1 MWSGANGSPKYTEKD
16 LENALK
22 SKFVKVKLFIHGI
35 AKWLMKL
42 IVRFVV
48 QAKNIQ
54 VSDVSGGCG
63 AMYEIIVE
71 SSEFKGIS
79 RVKQHQM
86 ITDTLK
92 EEIKD
97 MHGLRIHTA
106 VPK

>member
-1 MWSGANGSPKYTEKD
+1 M
-16 LENALK
+16 
-22 SKFVKVKLFIHGI
+22 
-35 AKWLMKL
+35 
-42 IVRFVV
+42 
-48 QAKNIQ
+48 
-54 VSDVSGGCG
+54 SDVSGGCG

-71 SSEFKGIS
+71 SSEFQGIS

>member
-1 MWSGANGSPKYTEKD
+1 MI
-16 LENALK
+16 NALQFT
-22 SKFVKVKLFIHGI
+22 FV
-35 AKWLMKL
+35 
-42 IVRFVV
+42 RS

-63 AMYEIIVE
+63 AMYEILVE
-71 SSEFKGIS
+71 SSEFQGIS

>member
-1 MWSGANGSPKYTEKD
+1 MFRMHKLVALNQFRNISLLSRMWSGANGKPKYTEKE
-16 LENALK
+16 LEEALK
-22 SKFVKVKLFIHGI
+22 SKF
-35 AKWLMKL
+35 
-42 IVRFVV
+42 V

-63 AMYEIIVE
+63 AMYEIVVE
-71 SSEFKGIS
+71 SSEFEGIS

>member
-1 MWSGANGSPKYTEKD
+1 M
-16 LENALK
+16 
-22 SKFVKVKLFIHGI
+22 
-35 AKWLMKL
+35 
-42 IVRFVV
+42 
-48 QAKNIQ
+48 
-54 VSDVSGGCG
+54 SDVSGGCG

-97 MHGLRIHTA
+97 MHGLRIHTT